1 MSGLR
6 SLEHCYLHGYST
18 LQINIK
24 IKKERKMI
32 NKIKGGC
39 CGDDG
44 CCGGKEEKKRDRSCD
59 CRDYLK
65 GFPNPHPWILIGF
78 K

>member
-1 MSGLR
+1 
-6 SLEHCYLHGYST
+6 
-18 LQINIK
+18 
-24 IKKERKMI
+24 MI

-65 GFPNPHPWILIGF
+65 GFPNPHPWTLIGF